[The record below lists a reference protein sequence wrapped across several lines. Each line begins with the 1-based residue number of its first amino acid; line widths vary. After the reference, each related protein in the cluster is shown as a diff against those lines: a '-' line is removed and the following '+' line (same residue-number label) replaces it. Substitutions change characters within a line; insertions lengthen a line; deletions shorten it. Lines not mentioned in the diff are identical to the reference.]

1 MNAANESEMFQN
13 ADQIYYRN
21 KKVKNEQI
29 SPMKGALIM
38 SYSKELAT
46 QIYIQSR
53 RLDLSQCIRFNRLT
67 SSLQMKSPIVEFL
80 TPEQKPEGAKGEET

>member
-13 ADQIYYRN
+13 ADQIYYKN
-21 KKVKNEQI
+21 KKIKNEQI

-46 QIYIQSR
+46 
-53 RLDLSQCIRFNRLT
+53 
-67 SSLQMKSPIVEFL
+67 
-80 TPEQKPEGAKGEET
+80 